1 MDKIIFL
8 CYLTIMSI
16 CDNILSFNFFR
27 RRCILM
33 QKFHRS
39 RHQLQ
44 PSMTVNQM
52 IVLISDG
59 KPATI
64 NFLLH
69 LRKQMDEFDFVIIL
83 SKFDSIGL
91 TGSNITRL
99 FYDYC
104 HSNVETYKK
113 VIYSLNDTNSLTHVL
128 RYLGITHA

>member
-1 MDKIIFL
+1 
-8 CYLTIMSI
+8 
-16 CDNILSFNFFR
+16 
-27 RRCILM
+27 M
-33 QKFHRS
+33 QKFHRL

-69 LRKQMDEFDFVIIL
+69 LTKQMDEFDFVIIL

-113 VIYSLNDTNSLTHVL
+113 VIYSLNDTDSLNHIL
-128 RYLGITHA
+128 RYLGIVHTV

>member
-1 MDKIIFL
+1 
-8 CYLTIMSI
+8 
-16 CDNILSFNFFR
+16 
-27 RRCILM
+27 M
-33 QKFHRS
+33 QKFHRL

-69 LRKQMDEFDFVIIL
+69 LTKQMDEFDPVNPIL

-99 FYDYC
+99 FYD
-104 HSNVETYKK
+104 SSFIFILINKK
-113 VIYSLNDTNSLTHVL
+113 TSE
-128 RYLGITHA
+128 

>member
-1 MDKIIFL
+1 
-8 CYLTIMSI
+8 
-16 CDNILSFNFFR
+16 
-27 RRCILM
+27 M

-52 IVLISDG
+52 IVLLSDG

-64 NFLLH
+64 SFLLH
-69 LRKQMDEFDFVIIL
+69 FRKKMNEFDFVTIL
-83 SKFDSIGL
+83 SKFDSIGF

-99 FYDYC
+99 YYDYC

-113 VIYSLNDTNSLTHVL
+113 VVNSLNDTDSLRHIL
-128 RYLGITHA
+128 RYLGITQA

>member
-1 MDKIIFL
+1 
-8 CYLTIMSI
+8 
-16 CDNILSFNFFR
+16 
-27 RRCILM
+27 M
-33 QKFHRS
+33 QKFHRL

-69 LRKQMDEFDFVIIL
+69 LTKQMDEFDPVNPIL

-91 TGSNITRL
+91 TGSNIT
-99 FYDYC
+99 
-104 HSNVETYKK
+104 
-113 VIYSLNDTNSLTHVL
+113 
-128 RYLGITHA
+128 

>member
-1 MDKIIFL
+1 
-8 CYLTIMSI
+8 
-16 CDNILSFNFFR
+16 
-27 RRCILM
+27 M
-33 QKFHRS
+33 QKFHRL

-69 LRKQMDEFDFVIIL
+69 LTKQMDEFDFVIIL

-99 FYDYC
+99 FYE
-104 HSNVETYKK
+104 SSFIFILINKK
-113 VIYSLNDTNSLTHVL
+113 TSE
-128 RYLGITHA
+128 

>member
-1 MDKIIFL
+1 
-8 CYLTIMSI
+8 
-16 CDNILSFNFFR
+16 
-27 RRCILM
+27 M
-33 QKFHRS
+33 QKFHRL

-52 IVLISDG
+52 IVLLSDG

-64 NFLLH
+64 KCLLH
-69 LRKQMDEFDFVIIL
+69 LKKQMNEFDFVVIL

-113 VIYSLNDTNSLTHVL
+113 VVDHLNDTDSLIHIL
-128 RYLGITHA
+128 RYLGIVRTV

>member
-1 MDKIIFL
+1 
-8 CYLTIMSI
+8 
-16 CDNILSFNFFR
+16 
-27 RRCILM
+27 M
-33 QKFHRS
+33 QKFHRL

-69 LRKQMDEFDFVIIL
+69 LTKQMDEFDFVIIL

-104 HSNVETYKK
+104 HSSVETYKK
-113 VIYSLNDTNSLTHVL
+113 VIYSLNNTDSLNHIL
-128 RYLGITHA
+128 RYLGIVHTV

>member
-1 MDKIIFL
+1 
-8 CYLTIMSI
+8 
-16 CDNILSFNFFR
+16 
-27 RRCILM
+27 M

-69 LRKQMDEFDFVIIL
+69 LRKKVNEFDFVTML

-99 FYDYC
+99 YYDYC

-113 VIYSLNDTNSLTHVL
+113 VVNSLNDTDSLKQIL